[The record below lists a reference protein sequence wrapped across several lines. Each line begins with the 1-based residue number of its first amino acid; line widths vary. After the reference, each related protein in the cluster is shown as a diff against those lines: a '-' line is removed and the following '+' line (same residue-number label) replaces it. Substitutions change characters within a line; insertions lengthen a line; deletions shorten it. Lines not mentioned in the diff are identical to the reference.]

1 MNIYDVNFAKV
12 KDSFKKIVPEYE
24 CPINLIY
31 DDVETK
37 MRQEQENFVLES
49 VVTAGI
55 KVDKDKLIKA
65 LQYDR
70 KQYEEGFEAGK
81 VVGHN
86 KTIDAL
92 AEMAVK
98 LYDRN
103 EYYYKEAMRDA
114 MEIIK
119 KAWLEEETI

>member
-1 MNIYDVNFAKV
+1 
-12 KDSFKKIVPEYE
+12 
-24 CPINLIY
+24 
-31 DDVETK
+31 
-37 MRQEQENFVLES
+37 MRQEQENFVVES

-55 KVDKDKLIKA
+55 EVDKDKLIKA